1 MNRNRTRSIGVLAGL
16 NRGRGVA
23 LKMKISTAKVGL
35 AVFAMSTASFAV
47 AGFGGSDASAANR
60 TTHSK
65 LCQQYRADVSKN
77 NYTPQEKVNS
87 YRKIAKIAPAGLK
100 RELLRL
106 AGELQA
112 AINNGGLTKAQ
123 QQSAETLFNN
133 IQSQLVKTCG

>member
-23 LKMKISTAKVGL
+23 LKISTAKVGL

-65 LCQQYRADVSKN
+65 LCQLYRADISKN

-123 QQSAETLFNN
+123 QQSAETLFNK